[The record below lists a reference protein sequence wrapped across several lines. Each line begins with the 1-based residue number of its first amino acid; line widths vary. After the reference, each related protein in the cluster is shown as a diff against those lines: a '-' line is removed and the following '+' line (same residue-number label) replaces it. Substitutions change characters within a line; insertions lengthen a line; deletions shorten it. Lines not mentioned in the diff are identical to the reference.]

1 MCVAGL
7 STHNM
12 CVPPQDACLPSSR
25 SFFCMYHIGSEQ
37 SEHFDFASTCILLTT
52 FVQIV
57 KMFGAVIAIFA
68 ICWLPYH
75 LYFMY
80 SFFNPSIMK
89 AWYTPHMFLAFYWL
103 AMTNCCVNP
112 MVYYAMNK
120 KLESDEE
127 STTTDILTFQIPGL
141 LQASSLLFI
150 PIPRNTWTLADKHK
164 KIIFCLL

>member
-1 MCVAGL
+1 
-7 STHNM
+7 M
-12 CVPPQDACLPSSR
+12 CVPPSICVSPLKMFVCPPQDPFFAYIIWEVSKASPLLAPSLV
-25 SFFCMYHIGSEQ
+25 Y
-37 SEHFDFASTCILLTT
+37 

-127 STTTDILTFQIPGL
+127 SPTTDILTFQIPGL